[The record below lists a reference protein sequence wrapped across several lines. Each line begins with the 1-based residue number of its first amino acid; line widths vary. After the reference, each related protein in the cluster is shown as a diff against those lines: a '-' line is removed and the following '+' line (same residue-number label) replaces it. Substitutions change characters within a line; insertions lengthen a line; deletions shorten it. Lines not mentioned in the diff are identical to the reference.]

1 MYKKKTGIIGII
13 ITIVILVIL
22 VFVSNMN
29 LENLSYIENFV
40 SAIVMPV
47 QNGLT
52 YLKNKVI
59 GNNAFFADINKLQ
72 QENESLKNRNTEL
85 EEQ

>member
-1 MYKKKTGIIGII
+1 MYKKKTGIVGIV
-13 ITIVILVIL
+13 ITIIILVIL
-22 VFVSNMN
+22 VFVSNMK
-29 LENLSYIENFV
+29 LESLSYIENFV
-40 SAIVMPV
+40 STIVMPV

-52 YLKNKVI
+52 YLKNKI
-59 GNNAFFADINKLQ
+59 TGNQAFFADINKLK